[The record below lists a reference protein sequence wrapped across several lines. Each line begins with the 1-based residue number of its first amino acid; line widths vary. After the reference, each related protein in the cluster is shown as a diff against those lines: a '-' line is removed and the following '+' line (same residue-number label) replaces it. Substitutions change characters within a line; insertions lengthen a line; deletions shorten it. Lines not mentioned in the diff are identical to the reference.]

1 MFAGRELRN
10 MVDELLW
17 VPLKISWRWLLQDL
31 FCCVALLPCCK
42 IFLLCCLVALVIV
55 VAVFFF
61 VIFASV
67 VVVIIYPDRNPCCHC
82 CRSCFSCCCHFV
94 YSYTTAFVSFWI
106 SSGDSWAAAREA
118 PGNPDLWKLSRAR
131 NLYRRDPGGLHH
143 RPGWPDKGDLR
154 YHASILPMLLF
165 SRLLLLSIKRYFSG
179 LWPTPLYQRHRC
191 KALQDLPS
199 VRLNQGEHLSCRVVW
214 WLTFL
219 MNICHVSLFSNSLFS
234 YSFDLIKVNICQVEL
249 FFLFD
254 LIKVNICHV
263 ML

>member
-1 MFAGRELRN
+1 MIPA
-10 MVDELLW
+10 
-17 VPLKISWRWLLQDL
+17 IRWSPGIRWSPAIRWSPGIRWSIRSMDFDNRKVYGDTSITDGL
-31 FCCVALLPCCK
+31 
-42 IFLLCCLVALVIV
+42 
-55 VAVFFF
+55 

-106 SSGDSWAAAREA
+106 SLGDSWAAAREA

-143 RPGWPDKGDLR
+143 RPGWPDKGDLK

-191 KALQDLPS
+191 EAL
-199 VRLNQGEHLSCRVVW
+199 
-214 WLTFL
+214 
-219 MNICHVSLFSNSLFS
+219 
-234 YSFDLIKVNICQVEL
+234 
-249 FFLFD
+249 
-254 LIKVNICHV
+254 
-263 ML
+263 

>member
-31 FCCVALLPCCK
+31 FCCVALLQDL
-42 IFLLCCLVALVIV
+42 FVVLSCCLSYCCYY
-55 VAVFFF
+55 FFLCYF
-61 VIFASV
+61 CI
-67 VVVIIYPDRNPCCHC
+67 RRRCHNI
-82 CRSCFSCCCHFV
+82 SCFSCCCHFV

-106 SSGDSWAAAREA
+106 SLGDSWAAAREA

-165 SRLLLLSIKRYFSG
+165 SRLLLLSITRYFSG

-191 KALQDLPS
+191 EAL
-199 VRLNQGEHLSCRVVW
+199 
-214 WLTFL
+214 
-219 MNICHVSLFSNSLFS
+219 
-234 YSFDLIKVNICQVEL
+234 
-249 FFLFD
+249 
-254 LIKVNICHV
+254 
-263 ML
+263 

>member
-31 FCCVALLPCCK
+31 FCCIALLPCCK
-42 IFLLCCLVALVIV
+42 IFLFCCLVALAIV

-106 SSGDSWAAAREA
+106 SLGDSWAAAREA
-118 PGNPDLWKLSRAR
+118 PGNPHLRKLSRAR

-154 YHASILPMLLF
+154 YHASILPMLSF
-165 SRLLLLSIKRYFSG
+165 SSLLVSWIRIYFSG

-191 KALQDLPS
+191 EAL
-199 VRLNQGEHLSCRVVW
+199 
-214 WLTFL
+214 
-219 MNICHVSLFSNSLFS
+219 
-234 YSFDLIKVNICQVEL
+234 
-249 FFLFD
+249 
-254 LIKVNICHV
+254 
-263 ML
+263 